1 MELVAQGEIVF
12 CEETLTL
19 LRSLFR
25 SALVLASAAGTGTP
39 TTWSASSSRS
49 TGSAPAAEIQSSS
62 ESNPRNS
69 NSGVHWLS
77 GSINILADQ
86 SAIEDILREFG
97 DQTNLRIVL
106 SPAIHGKVS
115 GKFMGLGPKQFL
127 QQICRAYGLDWLYYN
142 KQIYFY
148 SNTESKT
155 AVCTLRYLP
164 VVHAIRTVEQIE
176 MLSLGASI
184 HPIPNT
190 PMVVLN
196 GPPKYIEIAQA
207 VLRTLEAQN
216 AHRQT
221 NELVIQVFP
230 LNYAWA
236 YDVELSNGV
245 RVEGVATTLSKLI
258 LGGSHY
264 GHTTT
269 GEKFPVSLGT
279 LGHVANP
286 VLGVNDEWPR
296 QRRVAAPRALF
307 SLGGGQE
314 GAKNAPIIPSA
325 KSPAPNDVYNPAS
338 SPDSS
343 PSIAASVRANAIVI
357 RDVRENMPFYKAA
370 IAKLDVPIR
379 VIEISAAIVDVDIH
393 ASRALGLSG
402 INASI
407 GGVTGA
413 ASSTTG
419 EPIRHSGNLNI
430 KGVFGTSVVTAALN
444 FLERNKKAKILSRPT
459 IVTLDNFG
467 ASIGSADTFYQ
478 SVQGNYVSNMFN
490 VSADLRLEVVP
501 HIMMHKKQPQIYM
514 QVKVED
520 GSFDSKQKAASLPM
534 VHRSQLVTQS
544 IVRKDQSLLIGGLY
558 RKVDVRERS
567 GYPWL
572 NQVPILSF
580 FFSSNTRRNLV
591 VERLFLITPRIV
603 DINSRSLRDYSQYF
617 HPHPATEST
626 RRLSTRAPRKCNTVY
641 VR

>member
-1 MELVAQGEIVF
+1 VMEAS
-12 CEETLTL
+12 TL
-19 LRSLFR
+19 LRSLLR
-25 SALVLASAAGTGTP
+25 PALVLVSAISIETP
-39 TTWSASSSRS
+39 TWSSPSSRFA
-49 TGSAPAAEIQSSS
+49 TVPAPAAELQSPSTPSS
-62 ESNPRNS
+62 LDNDRSM
-69 NSGVHWLS
+69 HWLL
-77 GSINILADQ
+77 GSVNILADH
-86 SAIEDILREFG
+86 STIEDILREFG

-106 SPAIHGKVS
+106 SSSIHGKVS
-115 GKFMGLGPKQFL
+115 GKFVGLRPKQFL
-127 QQICRAYGLDWLYYN
+127 HQICRAYGLDWLYYN

-164 VVHAIRTVEQIE
+164 VTQAIKTVKRIGI
-176 MLSLGASI
+176 LSLGASI

-196 GPPKYIEIAQA
+196 GPPKYIEIIQA
-207 VLRTLEAQN
+207 VLHTLEAQN
-216 AHRQT
+216 AHKQT

-236 YDVELSNGV
+236 HDVELSNGV
-245 RVEGVATTLSKLI
+245 CVEGVATTLSKLI
-258 LGGSHY
+258 LGGSSY
-264 GHTTT
+264 GRVMT
-269 GEKFPVSLGT
+269 ERFPVSSLGT
-279 LGHVANP
+279 LENIADP
-286 VLGVNDEWPR
+286 IPGVDGKWPR
-296 QRRVAAPRALF
+296 QRVVRALPPWRGQGDF
-307 SLGGGQE
+307 HPATSPVKRPSL
-314 GAKNAPIIPSA
+314 SD
-325 KSPAPNDVYNPAS
+325 SHSSDPAS
-338 SPDSS
+338 SPDGGA
-343 PSIAASVRANAIVI
+343 SIAASVRANAVVI

-370 IAKLDVPIR
+370 IAKLDVPIQ

-393 ASRALGLSG
+393 ASRALGLSS

-407 GGVTGA
+407 GGVAGIA
-413 ASSTTG
+413 GSMTG
-419 EPIRHSGNLNI
+419 EPIRHGGNLNI

-490 VSADLRLEVVP
+490 VSADLRLEVIP
-501 HIMMHKKQPQIYM
+501 HIMVHRKQPQIYM

-534 VHRSQLVTQS
+534 VHRSQLITQS

-572 NQVPILSF
+572 NQVPILGF

-617 HPHPATEST
+617 RSFPGMEGSMRKLPARAPKKLSTHGSTES
-626 RRLSTRAPRKCNTVY
+626 RKG
-641 VR
+641 

>member
-1 MELVAQGEIVF
+1 
-12 CEETLTL
+12 
-19 LRSLFR
+19 
-25 SALVLASAAGTGTP
+25 
-39 TTWSASSSRS
+39 
-49 TGSAPAAEIQSSS
+49 
-62 ESNPRNS
+62 
-69 NSGVHWLS
+69 
-77 GSINILADQ
+77 
-86 SAIEDILREFG
+86 
-97 DQTNLRIVL
+97 
-106 SPAIHGKVS
+106 
-115 GKFMGLGPKQFL
+115 
-127 QQICRAYGLDWLYYN
+127 
-142 KQIYFY
+142 
-148 SNTESKT
+148 
-155 AVCTLRYLP
+155 
-164 VVHAIRTVEQIE
+164 
-176 MLSLGASI
+176 
-184 HPIPNT
+184 
-190 PMVVLN
+190 MVVLS

-216 AHRQT
+216 AHKQT

-258 LGGSHY
+258 LGGSNY
-264 GHTTT
+264 GRVMT

-279 LGHVANP
+279 LGNVASP
-286 VLGVNDEWPR
+286 VPGVNDEWPR
-296 QRRVAAPRALF
+296 QRVVVPRAFPLR
-307 SLGGGQE
+307 GGQE
-314 GAKNAPIIPSA
+314 GTHNAPII
-325 KSPAPNDVYNPAS
+325 SPAKGPALNDGYSNPAS

-393 ASRALGLSG
+393 ASRALGLSS

-407 GGVTGA
+407 GGAGA

-430 KGVFGTSVVTAALN
+430 KGVFGTNVVTAALN

-501 HIMMHKKQPQIYM
+501 HIMMHRKQPQIYM

-617 HPHPATEST
+617 HSLPGTESAQKPPT
-626 RRLSTRAPRKCNTVY
+626 RLRKMQKLSTYRQH
-641 VR
+641 